1 LGEGGDAVV
10 NRAVILALKGAILV
24 LAPLAFFAVVS
35 AAVPF
40 GAGTANWDGPP
51 PLRFQGDASAVVS
64 FQSDVSGDCGKA
76 PRGLVILACEFSPA
90 KGVPVIVLPN
100 PNQFPNDPYAR
111 IVAHELAHRS
121 GWAGNHPL

>member
-1 LGEGGDAVV
+1 MKAL
-10 NRAVILALKGAILV
+10 ILPFAAALAA
-24 LAPLAFFAVVS
+24 APTAP
-35 AAVPF
+35 VPF
-40 GAGTANWDGPP
+40 GPGTANWDGAP

-100 PNQFPNDPYAR
+100 PCKFQNDEYAR
-111 IVAHELAHRS
+111 IVCHEIGHRS
-121 GWAGNHPL
+121 GWEANHPL